1 MIDGTRVVVVVPA
14 FRVLGRIER
23 VLEAMPA
30 IVDAIVV
37 VDDASPDDVGS
48 VISELRMPRVLVVRN
63 ERNLGVGGATVTG
76 FKAAMDAGADIV
88 VKCDGD
94 GQMDPGDIPKLLL
107 PILEGRADH
116 VKASRLRHF
125 QALRTMPWL
134 RFVGNVG
141 LTFLAKIA
149 TGYWNVVDPVNGF
162 VATRAQTLKRLPLDR
177 LSRRYFFETD
187 LLGRLNEIEA
197 RVEEVPLPARYGGE
211 ESSLSSWKELF
222 RFPPLLAVCLVR
234 RVFWRYLFYDVSPVA
249 VFGLSGVTLMAFGFV
264 FGVVEWMKNGLRG
277 VPTPLGSIMLA
288 ALPAILGFQALLQAV
303 AWDIQAVPRP
313 GLRQGPG
320 DGNEIE
326 ERRPSGGADG
336 GR

>member
-1 MIDGTRVVVVVPA
+1 MIDGTRVIVVVPA
-14 FRVLGRIER
+14 FRVVGRIEG
-23 VLEAMPA
+23 VLAAMPA
-30 IVDAIVV
+30 IVDTIFV
-37 VDDASPDDVGS
+37 VDDASPDDVGTVVS
-48 VISELRMPRVLVVRN
+48 RLGMPRVRVVTN

-76 FKAAMDAGADIV
+76 FKAALDSGANVV

-94 GQMDPGDIPKLLL
+94 GQMDPGDIPKLLR
-107 PILEGRADH
+107 PILEGRAEH

-125 QALRTMPWL
+125 QALRRMPWI

-162 VATRAQTLKRLPLDR
+162 VATHAETLKRLPLDR

-197 RVEEVPLPARYGGE
+197 RVEEVPLPARYDGE
-211 ESSLSSWKELF
+211 ESSLSSWKELL
-222 RFPPLLAVCLVR
+222 RFPPLLTVSLAR
-234 RVFWRYLFYDVSPVA
+234 RVLWRYLFYDVSPVA
-249 VFGLSGVTLMAFGFV
+249 IFGLSGLARMAFGFV
-264 FGVVEWMKNGLRG
+264 VGMIEWVKNGLQG
-277 VPTPLGSIMLA
+277 VATPLGTIMLA
-288 ALPAILGFQALLQAV
+288 ALPTILGFQALLQAV

-313 GLRQGPG
+313 GVDRRAREGRETEVSCPSEGP
-320 DGNEIE
+320 
-326 ERRPSGGADG
+326 DG